1 VATLSLLTAVA
12 LAGVFL
18 VSAVARLAG
27 GPRTRA
33 RLLAP
38 VELVIAVALVVP
50 VTRAAG
56 FIGALLLLAGLTRAM
71 AVALRVGGAEISV
84 RSALRNTAL
93 AALSGVGLLAGG
105 GSATHLGAG
114 QVVAALVGGVVLA
127 GVIIGV
133 ERAAGRADRRRNAR
147 SPALTPDHAHG

>member
-1 VATLSLLTAVA
+1 MATLSLLTAVA

-18 VSAVARLAG
+18 VSAVARLAD
-27 GPRTRA
+27 GPRTRV

-38 VELVIAVALVVP
+38 VELVIAAALVVP

-71 AVALRVGGAEISV
+71 AVALRVGGAVISV
-84 RSALRNTAL
+84 RSALRNTVL

-127 GVIIGV
+127 GVIIGTGT
-133 ERAAGRADRRRNAR
+133 GRRPGR
-147 SPALTPDHAHG
+147 PASDCT